1 MVYYG
6 SQDVHTT
13 HRVSEY
19 VLLVGVTVAGNPHDL
34 PAMYAAVATDR
45 SGHVGLIRPAIHSPG
60 GVTLVNLLRTDTD
73 QKWINSQSRLPV
85 YQTVHWCVSYNGC
98 RTWAYETCRYWEGR
112 SPVCQ
117 KKISVVV
124 QPYICL
130 LFYSTPQCSVLATA
144 IPSAGLVYNPSWNSY
159 AEAQLPA
166 AVCIRVLRA
175 ICSMMFGGILV
186 VCKNWC
192 ILCQPFCYI
201 LQGTTT
207 SLFCT

>member
-1 MVYYG
+1 MRVMPPRITVALTTQLHCMSVNVKTADMRRVFKLFQTVMVYYG

-85 YQTVHWCVSYNGC
+85 YQTVH
-98 RTWAYETCRYWEGR
+98 
-112 SPVCQ
+112 
-117 KKISVVV
+117 
-124 QPYICL
+124 
-130 LFYSTPQCSVLATA
+130 
-144 IPSAGLVYNPSWNSY
+144 
-159 AEAQLPA
+159 
-166 AVCIRVLRA
+166 
-175 ICSMMFGGILV
+175 
-186 VCKNWC
+186 
-192 ILCQPFCYI
+192 
-201 LQGTTT
+201 
-207 SLFCT
+207 